1 MYEDKTRKFSKE
13 LKKLQE
19 LNLQSEEEL
28 QKYEIKFQEL
38 QSDLLNCQDRNRH
51 GLNELTAK
59 EEELV
64 VHKVELSSLQEKFR
78 SKVDEVR
85 KLTKVWHYIYIPLM
99 VVWIN

>member
-1 MYEDKTRKFSKE
+1 MYEDKTRKYSKE
-13 LKKLQE
+13 VKKLQE

-51 GLNELTAK
+51 GLSELTAK

-78 SKVDEVR
+78 SKVEEVR
-85 KLTKVWHYIYIPLM
+85 KFKKYM
-99 VVWIN
+99 